1 MAVDWYIHKQLH
13 IGAAIGSFLYSAGGG
28 IILGALAAAALIFL
42 RQNGLRSKNHLASG
56 VLMPVEILFLL
67 TPFVIYFL
75 AEEIQVSGIIAVVAD
90 GLVHNVES
98 ERSRLTNAAVFYNSK
113 QISQLLTDIMN
124 DTVFIILVIIIV
136 RSMREDVF
144 NYQTIE
150 AITSG
155 VILYLAN
162 LIVRFLYCR
171 FSLSIKGKIS
181 TKDAW
186 IFSLGGI
193 HGAVTFAL
201 AYNLG
206 EMSINIADSI

>member
-1 MAVDWYIHKQLH
+1 MVAAV
-13 IGAAIGSFLYSAGGG
+13 
-28 IILGALAAAALIFL
+28 
-42 RQNGLRSKNHLASG
+42 
-56 VLMPVEILFLL
+56 
-67 TPFVIYFL
+67 
-75 AEEIQVSGIIAVVAD
+75 
-90 GLVHNVES
+90 LVHNVES

-124 DTVFIILVIIIV
+124 GTVFIILGIIIV

-150 AITSG
+150 ANTSG
-155 VILYLAN
+155 IILFLAN

-193 HGAVTFAL
+193 HGV
-201 AYNLG
+201 
-206 EMSINIADSI
+206 